1 MNIHRIKNNLFAFF
15 LLFLAAGTAQAV
27 QLELVRTDLC
37 AAGEK
42 DTLVFQLKDNT
53 FAFTSFQLD
62 VTLPDGIL
70 LDDKPFLAQ
79 EMADGHTLSWE
90 NQQGNQYR
98 GVVYSLSNKNF
109 KSTTGT
115 LLSIPVQL
123 TAAFKNGEVKVTK
136 GLLANQKSGSQSISD
151 YTATVSA
158 YVQKQSIV
166 VNVSGLEQKVNPD
179 KAAVISYTVVPE
191 SVQLQESYYKDA
203 SLSQV
208 ATDEDRKNEGA
219 FYVKLSYAGDNTY
232 DRFEAIYVM
241 TVTSKVDIPTGN
253 ITVPMAS
260 TLVKGQLLSQSILL
274 GGSATDGE
282 KKPVPGQFIWTNG
295 NTVITTSGEY
305 AVTFIPTNQTY
316 YNTKEVMVKVEVI
329 PTYLITALA
338 EDGGSIQIQGK
349 SSDNLYTKDQKI
361 TLTAVPD
368 ANYKFSGWKWNG
380 INTTGSETLE
390 VSANEDGT
398 YTASFAP
405 IMHNIS
411 WNVTGNGTIE
421 VSTGAGN
428 INNNT
433 QLQQG
438 TTLQVVATPDANA
451 QLASLKVNGS
461 EFTTGS
467 LKVQGEVKID
477 VVFEQKPV
485 DMYSVTIEKVE
496 NGSVLIYQEDG
507 TPVLSGSTL
516 PVNTKIKVITLPAA
530 GYQVDKITLDGNA
543 YANGDLYTVTQ
554 NVSAKATF
562 AVKQYKVTA
571 KALNVQPGQT
581 ASGEIVLDKSG
592 NLGYGEIVKIKEIK
606 AQPGASLLY
615 ILANGKEISPYE
627 EMVVTGDLTVTAVF
641 DHRVDIKKEY
651 IMWPHQSYY
660 YNGVSRNFVPFA
672 SQTYAGFSFEVSY
685 RRVKDGNDQAVTE
698 APIDRAIDAGEYNVL
713 LHRDEDGLYN
723 KFDATYDEG
732 LVIHQSKVLVTKAPV
747 NEDIYPE
754 TRPSGA
760 KITRTTVG
768 SMTKYEIEPNTDT
781 DKNNYQPTT
790 YYYSTA
796 PKTTVNFGNTS
807 SLRSAETEEKG
818 YVRITNGGLPY
829 DLENGKVEIPQGITV
844 EVEAV
849 PAPGYVFEKWADGDK
864 SNPRSYTV
872 GESEANLTPT
882 FTDKPEIAISGL
894 AIATSEYDGTAKT
907 VTVNGADELCQISFF
922 ADKACTQPVEMKNA
936 GNYYVRVYRPENET
950 YKEFSKVYT
959 YTISQ
964 ATPAVGW
971 PTASTILEGQP
982 LSAAE
987 LQGGE
992 AGLVAGS
999 FAWGTPEQVL
1009 NETASCKVLFTSLDP
1024 NYKSIEGNV
1033 KVEVLSLESGEP
1045 TEPEKEITVSDNSS
1059 LTNEEDYTSITF
1071 KGIGSNTLAN
1081 VTSKTTIID
1090 QSAERTLTL
1099 SGEIDLGT
1107 LINNGT
1113 VTLVSDENLAM
1124 PESIEVI
1131 NKGTFEDETGFVRK
1145 VLDEN
1150 NNMLLSVEENESAYV
1165 LEEGKSIILTAKAS
1179 SEYDNAE
1186 FDFSWQKQENGEWV
1200 ELEQKTRVKT
1210 ETDQITVSEAGE
1222 YRCIITVTYSGT
1234 STTLL
1239 VDMTVFLKS
1248 SPEDPDPEDPDP
1260 NPQPVIY
1267 QVSKVSV
1274 CEGANLRIENET
1286 VRKGGSVNL
1295 FVSID
1300 EGYNADKLKVF
1311 YQRGKNSSWQE
1322 LKESTTA
1329 GKYTIDNIQT
1339 NIYVKVEGAV
1349 KEEATG
1355 IEEVE
1360 GEKVYTKDGSL
1371 FVQTPQRE
1379 QVIIISMTGAVV
1391 KNEEQIGLKQY
1402 HGLNPG
1408 IYIVRIGEQVFKIR
1422 I

>member
-15 LLFLAAGTAQAV
+15 LLFLTAGTAQAV
-27 QLELVRTDLC
+27 QLELVKADLC
-37 AAGEK
+37 AAGGK

-70 LDDKPFLAQ
+70 MDGKPFLAQ

-90 NQQGNQYR
+90 NQQGNEYR

-123 TAAFKNGEVKVTK
+123 TAAFKDGEVKVTK

-151 YTATVSA
+151 YTATVFA

-166 VNVSGLEQKVNPD
+166 VNVSGLEQKANET
-179 KAAVISYTVVPE
+179 KAAEISYTVVPE
-191 SVQLQESYYKDA
+191 SVQLQVSYYKDA

-208 ATDEDRKNEGA
+208 ATDEDRKKEGV
-219 FYVKLSYAGDNTY
+219 FYVKLSYAGDDTY
-232 DRFEAIYVM
+232 EAFGAIYVM
-241 TVTSKVDIPTGN
+241 TVTSKVDIPAEN
-253 ITVPMAS
+253 ITVPTAS
-260 TLVKGQLLSQSILL
+260 TLVKGQLLSQSILS

-282 KKPVPGQFIWTNG
+282 KPVPGQFIWTNG

-361 TLTAVPD
+361 ILTAVPD

-380 INTTGSETLE
+380 TSTTSSETLE
-390 VSANEDGT
+390 VSAKEDGT
-398 YTASFAP
+398 YTASFSP
-405 IMHNIS
+405 IMHKIS
-411 WNVTGNGTIE
+411 WNVTGNGTIQ
-421 VSTGAGN
+421 VSTDAGN

-477 VVFEQKPV
+477 VIFEPKPV
-485 DMYSVTIEKVE
+485 DMYSVAIEKVE

-530 GYQVDKITLDGNA
+530 GYQVDKITLNGNA
-543 YANGDLYTVTQ
+543 YANGELYTVTQ

-571 KALNVQPGQT
+571 QALNVQPGQS

-592 NLGYGEIVKIKEIK
+592 YLGYGEIVKIKEIK

-672 SQTYAGFSFEVSY
+672 SQTYAGFSFEVLY
-685 RRVKDGNDQAVTE
+685 QRVKDGNDQAVTE

-723 KFDATYDEG
+723 KFDATYEKG
-732 LVIHQSKVLVTKAPV
+732 LVIHQSKVLVT
-747 NEDIYPE
+747 NEPTDANSNPK
-754 TRPSGA
+754 TRPSET
-760 KITRTTVG
+760 KITKTTEG
-768 SMTKYEIEPNTDT
+768 SMTKYIIEPNTDT

-796 PKTTVNFGNTS
+796 QPTTVNFGNTS
-807 SLRSAETEEKG
+807 SLRSAETKEKG

-829 DLENGKVEIPQGITV
+829 NLIDGKVKIPQGITV

-849 PAPGYVFEKWADGDK
+849 PAPGYIFAGWADGNK

-872 GESEANLTPT
+872 GTSEVNLTPT
-882 FTDKPEIAISGL
+882 FTDKPEIAIRGL

-922 ADKACTQPVEMKNA
+922 ADEACTQPVEMKNA
-936 GNYYVRVYRPENET
+936 RSYYVRVYRPENET

-964 ATPAVGW
+964 ATPVVGW
-971 PTASTILEGQP
+971 PTASTILAGQP

-999 FAWGTPEQVL
+999 FAWSNPEQVL

-1024 NYKSIEGNV
+1024 NYKSVEGNV
-1033 KVEVLSLESGEP
+1033 NVDVLSFENGEP
-1045 TEPEKEITVSDNSS
+1045 TEPEKEITVSDNSP
-1059 LTNEEDYTSITF
+1059 LTNEEGYTSITF
-1071 KGIGSNTLAN
+1071 IGTGSNILTN
-1081 VTSKTTIID
+1081 VTSETTIINQD
-1090 QSAERTLTL
+1090 AERILTL

-1107 LINNGT
+1107 LTNNGT
-1113 VTLVSDENLAM
+1113 VTLVSGENLTM
-1124 PESIEVI
+1124 PESIKVI
-1131 NKGTFEDETGFVRK
+1131 NKGTFMDKTGWVQEVSDESDKT
-1145 VLDEN
+1145 
-1150 NNMLLSVEENESAYV
+1150 LLSVEGNVSKYE
-1165 LEEGKSIILTAKAS
+1165 LEEGKSIILTANAS
-1179 SEYDNAE
+1179 SEYEDAT
-1186 FDFSWQKQENGEWV
+1186 FDFNWQKQENGKWV
-1200 ELEQKTRVKT
+1200 NMPEQKTRVKT
-1210 ETDQITVSEAGE
+1210 ETNQITVSEAGT
-1222 YRCIITVTYSGT
+1222 YRCFITVTYSST

-1239 VDMTVFLKS
+1239 IDMTVSLKS
-1248 SPEDPDPEDPDP
+1248 SPEDPDPDPD
-1260 NPQPVIY
+1260 PQPVIY

-1300 EGYNADKLKVF
+1300 KGYNADKLKVL
-1311 YQRGKNSSWQE
+1311 YQQGKNSSWQE

-1329 GKYTIDNIQT
+1329 GKYTINNIQT
-1339 NIYVKVEGAV
+1339 NIYVKVEGVV

-1355 IEEVE
+1355 MEEVE
-1360 GEKVYTKDGSL
+1360 GVKVYTKDGSL
-1371 FVQTPQRE
+1371 FVQTSQRE
-1379 QVIIISMTGAVV
+1379 QIIIISMTGAVV

-1408 IYIVRIGEQVFKIR
+1408 IYVVRVGDKTYKLRFH
-1422 I
+1422 

>member
-15 LLFLAAGTAQAV
+15 LLFLTAGTAQAV
-27 QLELVRTDLC
+27 QLELVKADLC
-37 AAGEK
+37 VAGGK

-70 LDDKPFLAQ
+70 MDGKPFLAQ

-90 NQQGNQYR
+90 NQQGNEYR

-123 TAAFKNGEVKVTK
+123 TAAFKDGEVKVTK

-203 SLSQV
+203 TLKDE
-208 ATDEDRKNEGA
+208 ATEEDRKNEGV
-219 FYVKLSYAGDNTY
+219 FYVKLSYAGNNTY

-241 TVTSKVDIPTGN
+241 TVTSKVDIPAGN
-253 ITVPMAS
+253 ITVPTAS
-260 TLVKGQLLSQSILL
+260 TLVKGQLLSQSILS

-282 KKPVPGQFIWTNG
+282 KPVPGQFIWTNG

-361 TLTAVPD
+361 ILTAVPD

-380 INTTGSETLE
+380 TNTTGGETLE

-405 IMHNIS
+405 IMYNIS
-411 WNVTGNGTIE
+411 WNVTGNGTIQ
-421 VSTGAGN
+421 VSTDAGN

-438 TTLQVVATPDANA
+438 TTLQVVATPDASA
-451 QLASLKVNGS
+451 QLASLRVNGS

-530 GYQVDKITLDGNA
+530 GYQVDKITLNGNA
-543 YANGDLYTVTQ
+543 YANEDLYTVTQ

-571 KALNVQPGQT
+571 QALNVQAGQS

-606 AQPGASLLY
+606 AQPEASLLY

-672 SQTYAGFSFEVSY
+672 SQTYAGFSFEVLY
-685 RRVKDGNDQAVTE
+685 QRVKDGKGQVVTE
-698 APIDRAIDAGEYNVL
+698 DPIERAIDAGEYNVL

-723 KFDATYDEG
+723 KFDETYEEG
-732 LVIHQSKVLVTKAPV
+732 LVIHQSKVLVTKAPADA
-747 NEDIYPE
+747 NSNPE

-760 KITRTTVG
+760 KITRTTEG
-768 SMTKYEIEPNTDT
+768 SMTKYEIEPNIDT
-781 DKNNYQPTT
+781 DKNNYLPTT

-849 PAPGYVFEKWADGDK
+849 PAPGYIFARWADGTT
-864 SNPRSYTV
+864 SNPRSCTV

-922 ADKACTQPVEMKNA
+922 ADEACTQPVEMKNA
-936 GNYYVRVYRPENET
+936 GSYYVRVYRPENET
-950 YKEFSKVYT
+950 YKEFSEVYT

-964 ATPAVGW
+964 ATPVVVW
-971 PTASTILEGQP
+971 PTASIILAGQP

-999 FAWGTPEQVL
+999 FAWSNPEQVL

-1033 KVEVLSLESGEP
+1033 KVDVLSFENGEP
-1045 TEPEKEITVSDNSS
+1045 TEPDEDN
-1059 LTNEEDYTSITF
+1059 LEVDKDLKLKNKNYTSITF
-1071 KGIGSNTLAN
+1071 KGNSSSTFRDVSSTETTINEG
-1081 VTSKTTIID
+1081 VTS
-1090 QSAERTLTL
+1090 TLTL
-1099 SGEIDLGT
+1099 SGEINLGT
-1107 LINNGT
+1107 LTNYGT
-1113 VTLVSDENLAM
+1113 VTLVSGENLTM
-1124 PESIEVI
+1124 PEGIKVI
-1131 NKGTFEDETGFVRK
+1131 NKGTFTDKTGLVQEVVSDESDK
-1145 VLDEN
+1145 I
-1150 NNMLLSVEENESAYV
+1150 LLSVEGNESKYE
-1165 LEEGKSIILTAKAS
+1165 LEEGKSITLTANAT
-1179 SEYDNAE
+1179 SEYEDAT
-1186 FDFSWQKQENGEWV
+1186 FDFNWKKQENGKWTDM
-1200 ELEQKTRVKT
+1200 LEQKTRVNPK
-1210 ETDQITVSEAGE
+1210 TDQITVSEAGT
-1222 YRCIITVTYSGT
+1222 YRCFITVTYSGT

-1239 VDMTVFLKS
+1239 IDMTVSLKS
-1248 SPEDPDPEDPDP
+1248 SPEDPDPDPD
-1260 NPQPVIY
+1260 PQPVIY

-1300 EGYNADKLKVF
+1300 KGYNADKLKVL
-1311 YQRGKNSSWQE
+1311 YQQGKNSSWQE

-1329 GKYTIDNIQT
+1329 GKYTINNIQT
-1339 NIYVKVEGAV
+1339 NIYVKVEGVV

-1355 IEEVE
+1355 MEEVE
-1360 GEKVYTKDGSL
+1360 GVKVYTKDGSL
-1371 FVQTPQRE
+1371 FVQTSQRE
-1379 QVIIISMTGAVV
+1379 QIIIISMTGAVV

-1408 IYIVRIGEQVFKIR
+1408 IYVVRVGDKTYKLR
-1422 I
+1422 LH

>member
-1 MNIHRIKNNLFAFF
+1 MFAFF
-15 LLFLAAGTAQAV
+15 LLLLTAGTAQAV
-27 QLELVRTDLC
+27 QLELVKTDLC
-37 AAGEK
+37 AAGGK

-70 LDDKPFLAQ
+70 MDGKPFLAQ

-90 NQQGNQYR
+90 NQQGNEYR

-123 TAAFKNGEVKVTK
+123 TAAFKDGEVKVTK

-203 SLSQV
+203 ALKDE
-208 ATDEDRKNEGA
+208 ATEEDRKKEGV
-219 FYVKLSYAGDNTY
+219 FYVKLSYAGDTTY

-241 TVTSKVDIPTGN
+241 TVTSKVDIPAEN
-253 ITVPMAS
+253 ITVPTAS
-260 TLVKGQLLSQSILL
+260 TLVKGQLLSQSILS
-274 GGSATDGE
+274 GGSATDGG
-282 KKPVPGQFIWTNG
+282 KPVPGQFIWTNG

-316 YNTKEVMVKVEVI
+316 YNTKEVMVEVEVI

-380 INTTGSETLE
+380 TSTTGSETLE
-390 VSANEDGT
+390 VSAKEDGT

-411 WNVTGNGTIE
+411 WNVTGNGTLQVI
-421 VSTGAGN
+421 TDAGN

-451 QLASLKVNGS
+451 QLASLRVNGS

-516 PVNTKIKVITLPAA
+516 PVDTKIKVITLPAA
-530 GYQVDKITLDGNA
+530 GYRVNEITLNGKA
-543 YANGDLYTVTQ
+543 YANGELYTVTQ
-554 NVSAKATF
+554 DVSAKATF
-562 AVKQYKVTA
+562 TVRQYKVTA
-571 KALNVQPGQT
+571 QALNVQAGQT

-592 NLGYGEIVKIKEIK
+592 DLGYGEIVRIKEIK

-685 RRVKDGNDQAVTE
+685 QRVKDGNDQAVTE

-723 KFDATYDEG
+723 KFDATYEKG
-732 LVIHQSKVLVTKAPV
+732 LVIHQSKVLVT
-747 NEDIYPE
+747 NEPTDANSNPK
-754 TRPSGA
+754 TRPSET
-760 KITRTTVG
+760 KITKTTEGSG
-768 SMTKYEIEPNTDT
+768 SMTKYIIEPNTDT

-796 PKTTVNFGNTS
+796 QPTTVNFGNTS
-807 SLRSAETEEKG
+807 SLRSAETKEKG

-829 DLENGKVEIPQGITV
+829 NLIEGKVEIPQGITV

-849 PAPGYVFEKWADGDK
+849 PAPGYIFAEWADGDK

-872 GESEANLTPT
+872 GTSEVNLTPT

-907 VTVNGADELCQISFF
+907 VTVNGTDELCQISFF
-922 ADKACTQPVEMKNA
+922 ADDACTQPVEMKNA
-936 GNYYVRVYRPENET
+936 GTYFVRVYRPENET

-964 ATPAVGW
+964 ATPVVGW
-971 PTASTILEGQP
+971 PTASTILAGQP

-999 FAWGTPEQVL
+999 FAWGNPEQVL
-1009 NETASCKVLFTSLDP
+1009 NETASCKVLFTSLNP

-1033 KVEVLSLESGEP
+1033 NVDVLSFESGEP
-1045 TEPEKEITVSDNSS
+1045 TEPDEDN
-1059 LTNEEDYTSITF
+1059 LEVNEDLNLENEDYTSITF
-1071 KGIGSNTLAN
+1071 TGTGSNTLTN
-1081 VTSKTTIID
+1081 VTSETTIID

-1099 SGEIDLGT
+1099 KGEIDLGT

-1113 VTLVSDENLAM
+1113 VTLVSGENLTM
-1124 PESIEVI
+1124 PESIKVI
-1131 NKGTFEDETGFVRK
+1131 NKGTFTDKTGWVQKVSDESDK
-1145 VLDEN
+1145 I
-1150 NNMLLSVEENESAYV
+1150 LLSVVGNKSAYV
-1165 LEEGKSIILTAKAS
+1165 LEEGKSITLEANAS
-1179 SEYDNAE
+1179 SEYEDAT
-1186 FDFSWQKQENGEWV
+1186 FDFNWQKQENGKWV
-1200 ELEQKTRVKT
+1200 DMPEQKTRVKT
-1210 ETDQITVSEAGE
+1210 ETNQITVSEAGK
-1222 YRCIITVTYSGT
+1222 YRCLITVSYSNT

-1239 VDMTVFLKS
+1239 IDMTVSLKS

-1260 NPQPVIY
+1260 DPDPQPVIY

-1274 CEGANLRIENET
+1274 CEGANLRIEKET

-1300 EGYNADKLKVF
+1300 EGYNADKLKVL

-1339 NIYVKVEGAV
+1339 NIYVKVEGVV
-1349 KEEATG
+1349 KDEATG
-1355 IEEVE
+1355 IEKIE
-1360 GEKVYTKDGSL
+1360 GVKVYTKDGSL

-1379 QVIIISMTGAVV
+1379 QVIVISMTGAVV

-1402 HGLNPG
+1402 HGLTPG
-1408 IYIVRIGEQVFKIR
+1408 IYIVRIGEQVFKVR
-1422 I
+1422 LK

>member
-166 VNVSGLEQKVNPD
+166 VNVSGLEQPVNPE
-179 KAAVISYTVVPE
+179 KAAEISYTVIPE
-191 SVQLQESYYKDA
+191 SIPLQVSYYKDA
-203 SLSQV
+203 ALEEE
-208 ATDEDRKNEGA
+208 ATIDDRKEEGV
-219 FYVKLSYAGDNTY
+219 FYVKLSYAGDPTY
-232 DRFEAIYVM
+232 DSFEAIYVM
-241 TVTSKVDIPTGN
+241 AVTSKVDIPTGN
-253 ITVPMAS
+253 ITVPTAS
-260 TLVKGQLLSQSILL
+260 TLVKGQLLSQSILS

-282 KKPVPGQFIWTNG
+282 KPVPGQFIWTNG

-411 WNVTGNGTIE
+411 WNVTGNGTIQ
-421 VSTGAGN
+421 VSTDAGN

-530 GYQVDKITLDGNA
+530 GYQVDKITLNGNA

-554 NVSAKATF
+554 DVSAKATF
-562 AVKQYKVTA
+562 TVKLYNVTA
-571 KALNVQPGQT
+571 QALNVQAGQT
-581 ASGEIVLDKSG
+581 PSGEIELDQNG
-592 NLGYGEIVKIKEIK
+592 YLGYGEIVKIKEIK

-685 RRVKDGNDQAVTE
+685 QRVKNGNDQAVSE
-698 APIDRAIDAGEYNVL
+698 APIERAIDAGEYNVL

-723 KFDATYDEG
+723 KFDATYEEG
-732 LVIHQSKVLVTKAPV
+732 LVIHQSKVLVTKAPA
-747 NEDIYPE
+747 NADSDPE
-754 TRPSGA
+754 TRPSEA
-760 KITRTTVG
+760 KITRITEG

-781 DKNNYQPTT
+781 DKNNYLPTT

-796 PKTTVNFGNTS
+796 PKTTVNFGNIS

-849 PAPGYVFEKWADGDK
+849 PAPGYIFARWADGMT

-882 FTDKPEIAISGL
+882 FTDKPEIAIRGL

-936 GNYYVRVYRPENET
+936 GSYYVRVYRPENET
-950 YKEFSKVYT
+950 FKEFSEVYT

-964 ATPAVGW
+964 ATPKVVW
-971 PTASTILEGQP
+971 PTASTILAGQP

-999 FAWGTPEQVL
+999 FAWGNPEQVL

-1033 KVEVLSLESGEP
+1033 NVDVLSFENGEP
-1045 TEPEKEITVSDNSS
+1045 TEPEEDN
-1059 LTNEEDYTSITF
+1059 LEVNEDLNLVNKKYTSITF
-1071 KGIGSNTLAN
+1071 KDNSSSTFKD
-1081 VTSKTTIID
+1081 VSSTKTTINEGVT
-1090 QSAERTLTL
+1090 STLTL
-1099 SGEIDLGT
+1099 SGEINLGT
-1107 LINNGT
+1107 LTNNGT
-1113 VTLVSDENLAM
+1113 VTLVSGENLTM
-1124 PESIEVI
+1124 PKSIKVI
-1131 NKGTFEDETGFVRK
+1131 NKGTFTDKTGWVQKVSDESDKT
-1145 VLDEN
+1145 
-1150 NNMLLSVEENESAYV
+1150 LLSVEGNVSRYE
-1165 LEEGKSIILTAKAS
+1165 LEEGKSIILTANAS

-1200 ELEQKTRVKT
+1200 EPGQKTRVKA
-1210 ETDQITVSEAGE
+1210 ETDQITVSEAGT
-1222 YRCIITVTYSGT
+1222 YRCLITVTYSGT

-1239 VDMTVFLKS
+1239 IDMTVSSKS
-1248 SPEDPDPEDPDP
+1248 SSEDPDPDPD
-1260 NPQPVIY
+1260 PQPVIY

-1339 NIYVKVEGAV
+1339 NIYVKVEGVV

-1355 IEEVE
+1355 MEEVE
-1360 GEKVYTKDGSL
+1360 GVKVYTKDGSL

-1408 IYIVRIGEQVFKIR
+1408 IFVVRVGNKTYKIR
-1422 I
+1422 LN

>member
-15 LLFLAAGTAQAV
+15 LLLLTAGTAQAV
-27 QLELVRTDLC
+27 QLELVKADLC
-37 AAGEK
+37 AAGGK

-70 LDDKPFLAQ
+70 MDGNPFLAQ

-123 TAAFKNGEVKVTK
+123 TAAFKDGEVKVTK
-136 GLLANQKSGSQSISD
+136 GLLANQKSGSQSIND

-166 VNVSGLEQKVNPD
+166 VNVSGLEQKVNGT
-179 KAAVISYTVVPE
+179 KAAEISYTVVPE
-191 SVQLQESYYKDA
+191 SVQLQVSYYKDA

-208 ATDEDRKNEGA
+208 ATDEDRKKEGV
-219 FYVKLSYAGDNTY
+219 FYVKLSYAGDTTY

-241 TVTSKVDIPTGN
+241 TVTSKVDIPAEN
-253 ITVPMAS
+253 ITVPTAS
-260 TLVKGQLLSQSILL
+260 TLVKGQLLSQSILS

-282 KKPVPGQFIWTNG
+282 KPVPGQFIWTNG
-295 NTVITTSGEY
+295 NTVITTSGKY

-316 YNTKEVMVKVEVI
+316 YNTKEVMVQVEVI

-338 EDGGSIQIQGK
+338 EDGGSIQIHGK

-380 INTTGSETLE
+380 TSTTGSETLE
-390 VSANEDGT
+390 VSAKEDGT

-411 WNVTGNGTIE
+411 WNVTGNGTIQ
-421 VSTGAGN
+421 VSTDAGN

-530 GYQVDKITLDGNA
+530 GYQVDKITLNGNA

-571 KALNVQPGQT
+571 QALNVQAGQS

-592 NLGYGEIVKIKEIK
+592 ILGYGEIVKIKEIK

-672 SQTYAGFSFEVSY
+672 SQTYAGFSFEVLY
-685 RRVKDGNDQAVTE
+685 QRVKDGKGQVVTE
-698 APIDRAIDAGEYNVL
+698 DPIERAIDAGEYNVL

-723 KFDATYDEG
+723 KFDETYEEG
-732 LVIHQSKVLVTKAPV
+732 LVIHQSKVLVTKAPADA
-747 NEDIYPE
+747 NSNPE
-754 TRPSGA
+754 TRPSETM
-760 KITRTTVG
+760 ITKTTEG
-768 SMTKYEIEPNTDT
+768 LMTKYVIEPNTDA

-796 PKTTVNFGNTS
+796 PTTIVNFGNTS

-829 DLENGKVEIPQGITV
+829 DLKNGKVEIPQGITV

-849 PAPGYVFEKWADGDK
+849 PAPGYVFAGWADGNK

-872 GESEANLTPT
+872 GTDEVNLTPT
-882 FTDKPEIAISGL
+882 FTDKPEIDIRGL
-894 AIATSEYDGTAKT
+894 AAATSVYDGTSKT
-907 VTVNGADELCQISFF
+907 VTVEGTDDLCQIAFF
-922 ADKACTQPVEMKNA
+922 ADEACTQPVEMKNA
-936 GNYYVRVYRPENET
+936 GSYYVRVYRPENET

-964 ATPAVGW
+964 ATPVVVW
-971 PTASTILEGQP
+971 PTASTILVGQP

-999 FAWGTPEQVL
+999 FAWSNSEQVL

-1024 NYKSIEGNV
+1024 NYKSVEGNV
-1033 KVEVLSLESGEP
+1033 NVEVLSFESGEP
-1045 TEPEKEITVSDNSS
+1045 TEPEENITVRDNSS
-1059 LTNEEDYTSITF
+1059 LTNEEYASITF
-1071 KGIGSNTLAN
+1071 TDNGSNTLTG
-1081 VTSKTTIID
+1081 VSSETTTIS
-1090 QSAERTLTL
+1090 QGTERTLTL
-1099 SGEIDLGT
+1099 SGEINLGT
-1107 LINNGT
+1107 LTNNGT
-1113 VTLVSDENLAM
+1113 VTLVSGENLTM
-1124 PESIEVI
+1124 PEGIKVI
-1131 NKGTFEDETGFVRK
+1131 NKGTFTDETGLVQEVSDGSDK
-1145 VLDEN
+1145 T
-1150 NNMLLSVEENESAYV
+1150 LLSVEGNKSKYE
-1165 LEEGKSIILTAKAS
+1165 LEEGKSIILIAKALS
-1179 SEYDNAE
+1179 DCKNAT
-1186 FDFSWQKQENGEWV
+1186 FTFSWQKKEDGQWKDIP
-1200 ELEQKTRVKT
+1200 EQKTRIKNGT
-1210 ETDQITVSEAGE
+1210 NQITVSEAGN
-1222 YRCIITVTYSGT
+1222 YRCLITVSYSNT
-1234 STTLL
+1234 TTTLL
-1239 VDMTVFLKS
+1239 TDMVVTLKS
-1248 SPEDPDPEDPDP
+1248 SPEDPDPD
-1260 NPQPVIY
+1260 PQPEIY

-1286 VRKGGSVNL
+1286 VRKGGSVNM
-1295 FVSID
+1295 FVTID
-1300 EGYNADKLKVF
+1300 KGYNADKLKVL

-1329 GKYTIDNIQT
+1329 GKYTINNIQT
-1339 NIYVKVEGAV
+1339 NIYVKVEGVV

-1360 GEKVYTKDGSL
+1360 GVKVYTKDGSL

-1391 KNEEQIGLKQY
+1391 KNEEQVGLKQY

>member
-15 LLFLAAGTAQAV
+15 LLLLTAGTVQAV

-37 AAGEK
+37 AAGGK

-166 VNVSGLEQKVNPD
+166 VNVSGLEQPVDPE
-179 KAAVISYTVVPE
+179 KAAEINYSVVPE
-191 SVQLQESYYKDA
+191 SIPLQVSYYKDA
-203 SLSQV
+203 ALEEE
-208 ATDEDRKNEGA
+208 ATIDDRKEEGV
-219 FYVKLSYAGDNTY
+219 FYVKLSYAGDPTY
-232 DRFEAIYVM
+232 DSFEAIYVM
-241 TVTSKVDIPTGN
+241 AVTSKVDIPTGN
-253 ITVPMAS
+253 ITVPTAS
-260 TLVKGQLLSQSILL
+260 TLVKGQLLSQSILS

-282 KKPVPGQFIWTNG
+282 KPVPGQFIWTNG
-295 NTVITTSGEY
+295 NTMITTSGEY

-349 SSDNLYTKDQKI
+349 SSDNLYTKYQKI

-380 INTTGSETLE
+380 TSTRGSETLE

-411 WNVTGNGTIE
+411 WNVTGNGTIQ
-421 VSTGAGN
+421 VSTDDGN

-530 GYQVDKITLDGNA
+530 GYQVNEITLNGKA
-543 YANGDLYTVTQ
+543 YANGELYTVTQ
-554 NVSAKATF
+554 DVSAKATF
-562 AVKQYKVTA
+562 TVKLYNVTA
-571 KALNVQPGQT
+571 QALNVQGGQT
-581 ASGEIVLDKSG
+581 DLGEIVLDKSE

-606 AQPGASLLY
+606 TQPGASLLY

-627 EMVVTGDLTVTAVF
+627 EMVVTGDLMVTAVF

-685 RRVKDGNDQAVTE
+685 QRVKNGNGQAVSE
-698 APIDRAIDAGEYNVL
+698 APIERAIDAGEYNVL

-723 KFDATYDEG
+723 KFDATYEEG
-732 LVIHQSKVLVTKAPV
+732 LVIHQSKVLVTKAPA
-747 NEDIYPE
+747 NADSDPE

-760 KITRTTVG
+760 KITRTTEG

-781 DKNNYQPTT
+781 DKNNYLPTT

-849 PAPGYVFEKWADGDK
+849 PAPGYIFARWADGMT

-936 GNYYVRVYRPENET
+936 GSYYVRVYRPENET
-950 YKEFSKVYT
+950 FKEFSEVYT

-964 ATPAVGW
+964 ATPKVVW
-971 PTASTILEGQP
+971 PTASTILAGQP

-999 FAWGTPEQVL
+999 FAWGNPEQVL

-1033 KVEVLSLESGEP
+1033 NVDVLSFENGEP
-1045 TEPEKEITVSDNSS
+1045 TEPDEDN
-1059 LTNEEDYTSITF
+1059 LEVNEDLNLENKKYTSITF
-1071 KGIGSNTLAN
+1071 KDNSSSTFKD
-1081 VTSKTTIID
+1081 VSSTKTTINEGVT
-1090 QSAERTLTL
+1090 STLTL
-1099 SGEIDLGT
+1099 SGEINLGT
-1107 LINNGT
+1107 LTNNGT
-1113 VTLVSDENLAM
+1113 VTLVSGENLTM
-1124 PESIEVI
+1124 PKSIKVI
-1131 NKGTFEDETGFVRK
+1131 NKGTFTDKTGWVQK
-1145 VLDEN
+1145 VSHESDKT
-1150 NNMLLSVEENESAYV
+1150 LLSVEGNESKYE
-1165 LEEGKSIILTAKAS
+1165 LEEGKSIILTAEAS
-1179 SEYDNAE
+1179 SECNNAR
-1186 FDFSWQKQENGEWV
+1186 FDFNWQKQENGEWV
-1200 ELEQKTRVKT
+1200 DMLEQKTRVKT
-1210 ETDQITVSEAGE
+1210 DDKITVSEAGE
-1222 YRCIITVTYSGT
+1222 YRCIITVTYFGT

-1239 VDMTVFLKS
+1239 IDITVSPKS
-1248 SPEDPDPEDPDP
+1248 SPEDPDPDP

-1329 GKYTIDNIQT
+1329 GKYTINNIQT
-1339 NIYVKVEGAV
+1339 NIYVKVEGVV
-1349 KEEATG
+1349 KDEATG
-1355 IEEVE
+1355 MEEVE
-1360 GEKVYTKDGSL
+1360 GVKVYTKDGFL

-1408 IYIVRIGEQVFKIR
+1408 IFVVRVGNKTYKIR
-1422 I
+1422 LN

>member
-15 LLFLAAGTAQAV
+15 LLFLTAGTAQAV
-27 QLELVRTDLC
+27 QLELVKADLC
-37 AAGEK
+37 AAGRK

-70 LDDKPFLAQ
+70 MDGKPFLAQ

-90 NQQGNQYR
+90 NQQGNEYR

-123 TAAFKNGEVKVTK
+123 TAAFKDGEVKVTK

-166 VNVSGLEQKVNPD
+166 VNVYGLEQKVNPD

-203 SLSQV
+203 ALKDE
-208 ATDEDRKNEGA
+208 ATEEDRKNEGV

-241 TVTSKVDIPTGN
+241 NVTSKVDIPAEN
-253 ITVPMAS
+253 ITVPTAS
-260 TLVKGQLLSQSILL
+260 TLVKGQLLSQSILS

-282 KKPVPGQFIWTNG
+282 KPVPGQFIWTNG

-338 EDGGSIQIQGK
+338 EDGGSIQIHGK

-380 INTTGSETLE
+380 TNTTGGETLE

-411 WNVTGNGTIE
+411 WNVTGNGTIQ
-421 VSTGAGN
+421 VSTDVGN

-438 TTLQVVATPDANA
+438 TTLQVVATPDASA
-451 QLASLKVNGS
+451 QLASLRVNGS

-530 GYQVDKITLDGNA
+530 GYQVDKITLNGNA
-543 YANGDLYTVTQ
+543 YANEDLYTVTQ

-571 KALNVQPGQT
+571 QALNVQAGQS

-606 AQPGASLLY
+606 AQPEASLLY

-672 SQTYAGFSFEVSY
+672 SQTYAGFSFEVLY
-685 RRVKDGNDQAVTE
+685 QRVKDGKGQVVTE
-698 APIDRAIDAGEYNVL
+698 DPIERAIDAGEYNVL

-723 KFDATYDEG
+723 KFDETYEEG
-732 LVIHQSKVLVTKAPV
+732 LVIHQSKVLVTKAPADA
-747 NEDIYPE
+747 NSNPE
-754 TRPSGA
+754 TRPSETM
-760 KITRTTVG
+760 ITKTTEG
-768 SMTKYEIEPNTDT
+768 SMTTKYIIGPKTDT

-796 PKTTVNFGNTS
+796 PTTTVNFGNTS

-849 PAPGYVFEKWADGDK
+849 PAPGYIFARWADGTT
-864 SNPRSYTV
+864 SNPRSCTV

-922 ADKACTQPVEMKNA
+922 ADEACTQPVEMKNA
-936 GNYYVRVYRPENET
+936 GSYYVRVYRPENET
-950 YKEFSKVYT
+950 YKEFSEVYT

-964 ATPAVGW
+964 ATPKVVW
-971 PTASTILEGQP
+971 PTASIILAGQP

-999 FAWGTPEQVL
+999 FAWSNPEQVL

-1033 KVEVLSLESGEP
+1033 KVEVLSFENGEP
-1045 TEPEKEITVSDNSS
+1045 TEPEKEITVSDNSP
-1059 LTNEEDYTSITF
+1059 LTNEEGYTSITF
-1071 KGIGSNTLAN
+1071 IGTGSNILTN
-1081 VTSKTTIID
+1081 VTSETTIINQD
-1090 QSAERTLTL
+1090 AERILTL

-1107 LINNGT
+1107 LTNNGT
-1113 VTLVSDENLAM
+1113 VTLVSGENLTM
-1124 PESIEVI
+1124 PESIKVI
-1131 NKGTFEDETGFVRK
+1131 NKGTFTDKTGWVQEVSDESDKT
-1145 VLDEN
+1145 
-1150 NNMLLSVEENESAYV
+1150 LLSVEGNVSKYE
-1165 LEEGKSIILTAKAS
+1165 LEEGKSIILTANAS
-1179 SEYDNAE
+1179 SEYEDAT
-1186 FDFSWQKQENGEWV
+1186 FDFNWQKQENGKWV
-1200 ELEQKTRVKT
+1200 NMPEQKTRVKT
-1210 ETDQITVSEAGE
+1210 ETNQITVSEAGK
-1222 YRCIITVTYSGT
+1222 YRCLIKSYSNT
-1234 STTLL
+1234 STISTTLL
-1239 VDMTVFLKS
+1239 IDMTVSLKS
-1248 SPEDPDPEDPDP
+1248 SPEDPDPD
-1260 NPQPVIY
+1260 PQPVIY

-1300 EGYNADKLKVF
+1300 KGYNADKLKVL
-1311 YQRGKNSSWQE
+1311 YQQGKNSSWQE

-1329 GKYTIDNIQT
+1329 GKYTINNIQT
-1339 NIYVKVEGAV
+1339 NIYVKVEGVV

-1360 GEKVYTKDGSL
+1360 GVKVYTKDGSL
-1371 FVQTPQRE
+1371 FVQTPQHE
-1379 QVIIISMTGAVV
+1379 QVIVISMTGAVV

-1408 IYIVRIGEQVFKIR
+1408 IYVVRVGDKTYKLR
-1422 I
+1422 LH

>member
-15 LLFLAAGTAQAV
+15 LLLLTAGTAQAV
-27 QLELVRTDLC
+27 QLELVKADLC
-37 AAGEK
+37 AAGGK

-70 LDDKPFLAQ
+70 MDGKPFLAQ
-79 EMADGHTLSWE
+79 EMADGHILSWE

-123 TAAFKNGEVKVTK
+123 TAAFKDGEVKVTK

-203 SLSQV
+203 ALKDE
-208 ATDEDRKNEGA
+208 ATEEDRKNEGV

-241 TVTSKVDIPTGN
+241 TVTSKVDIPAEN
-253 ITVPMAS
+253 ITVPTAS
-260 TLVKGQLLSQSILL
+260 TLVKGQLLSQSILS

-282 KKPVPGQFIWTNG
+282 KPVPGQFIWTNG

-338 EDGGSIQIQGK
+338 EDGGSIQIHGK

-380 INTTGSETLE
+380 TNTTGDETLE

-411 WNVTGNGTIE
+411 WNVTGNGTIQ
-421 VSTGAGN
+421 VSTDAGN

-485 DMYSVTIEKVE
+485 DMYSVAIEKVE

-530 GYQVDKITLDGNA
+530 GYQVDKITLNGST
-543 YANGDLYTVTQ
+543 YVNGDLYTVAQ
-554 NVSAKATF
+554 DVSAKATF
-562 AVKQYKVTA
+562 IVRQYKVTA
-571 KALNVQPGQT
+571 QALNVQAGQS

-592 NLGYGEIVKIKEIK
+592 NLGYSEIVKIKEIK

-615 ILANGKEISPYE
+615 ILANGKEVSPYE

-651 IMWPHQSYY
+651 IMWLHQSYY

-685 RRVKDGNDQAVTE
+685 QRVKDGNDQAVTE
-698 APIDRAIDAGEYNVL
+698 DPIERAIDAGEYNVL

-723 KFDATYDEG
+723 KFDETYEEG
-732 LVIHQSKVLVTKAPV
+732 LVIHQSKVLVTKAPADA
-747 NEDIYPE
+747 NSNPE

-760 KITRTTVG
+760 KITKTTEG
-768 SMTKYEIEPNTDT
+768 SMTKYVIEPNTDT

-796 PKTTVNFGNTS
+796 PTTTVNFGNTS
-807 SLRSAETEEKG
+807 SLRSAEMEEKG
-818 YVRITNGGLPY
+818 YVRITNGCLPY
-829 DLENGKVEIPQGITV
+829 DLENGKVKIPQGITV

-849 PAPGYVFEKWADGDK
+849 PAPGYVFARWADGVT

-872 GESEANLTPT
+872 GTSEANLTPT

-922 ADKACTQPVEMKNA
+922 ADEACTQPVEMRNA
-936 GNYYVRVYRPENET
+936 GSYYVRVYRPENET

-964 ATPAVGW
+964 ATPVVVW
-971 PTASTILEGQP
+971 PTTSTILAGQQ

-999 FAWGTPEQVL
+999 FAWGNPEQVL

-1033 KVEVLSLESGEP
+1033 KVEVLSFESGEP
-1045 TEPEKEITVSDNSS
+1045 TEPEEDITVSDNSS
-1059 LTNEEDYTSITF
+1059 LTNKECASITF
-1071 KGIGSNTLAN
+1071 TGNGSNTLTEISS
-1081 VTSKTTIID
+1081 VTTTIS
-1090 QSAERTLTL
+1090 QGAKRALTL
-1099 SGEIDLGT
+1099 SGKINLGT
-1107 LINNGT
+1107 LTNNGT
-1113 VTLVSDENLAM
+1113 VTLVSGENLTM
-1124 PESIEVI
+1124 PEGIKVI
-1131 NKGTFEDETGFVRK
+1131 NAGTFTDETGLVHE
-1145 VLDEN
+1145 VLYERDKT
-1150 NNMLLSVEENESAYV
+1150 LLSVEGNESKYE
-1165 LEEGKSIILTAKAS
+1165 LEEGKSITLTAKAS
-1179 SEYDNAE
+1179 SEYDNAT
-1186 FDFSWQKQENGEWV
+1186 FDFNWQKQEKDKWV
-1200 ELEQKTRVKT
+1200 DMPEQKTRVKT

-1222 YRCIITVTYSGT
+1222 YRCLITVSYSNT

-1239 VDMTVFLKS
+1239 IDMTVSLKS
-1248 SPEDPDPEDPDP
+1248 SPEDPDPDPD
-1260 NPQPVIY
+1260 PQPVIY
-1267 QVSKVSV
+1267 QVFKVSV

-1300 EGYNADKLKVF
+1300 KGYNADKLKVL
-1311 YQRGKNSSWQE
+1311 YQQGKNSSWKE

-1329 GKYTIDNIQT
+1329 GKYTINNIQT
-1339 NIYVKVEGAV
+1339 NIYVKVEGVV
-1349 KEEATG
+1349 KDEATG

-1360 GEKVYTKDGSL
+1360 GVKVYTKDGSL
-1371 FVQTPQRE
+1371 FIQTPQRE
-1379 QVIIISMTGAVV
+1379 QVIVISMTGAVA

-1402 HGLNPG
+1402 HGLTPG
-1408 IYIVRIGEQVFKIR
+1408 IYVVRVGEMAYKIR
-1422 I
+1422 LN

>member
-15 LLFLAAGTAQAV
+15 LLFLTAGTAQAV
-27 QLELVRTDLC
+27 QLELVKADLC
-37 AAGEK
+37 AAGGK

-70 LDDKPFLAQ
+70 MDGKPFLAQ

-90 NQQGNQYR
+90 NQQGNEYR

-123 TAAFKNGEVKVTK
+123 TAAFKDGEVKVTK

-151 YTATVSA
+151 YTATVFA

-166 VNVSGLEQKVNPD
+166 VNVSGLEQKANET
-179 KAAVISYTVVPE
+179 KAAEISYTVVPE
-191 SVQLQESYYKDA
+191 SVQLQVSYYKDA

-208 ATDEDRKNEGA
+208 ATDEDRKKEGV
-219 FYVKLSYAGDNTY
+219 FYVKLSYAGDDTY
-232 DRFEAIYVM
+232 EAFGAIYVM
-241 TVTSKVDIPTGN
+241 TVTSKVDIPAEN
-253 ITVPMAS
+253 ITVPTAS
-260 TLVKGQLLSQSILL
+260 TLVKGQLLSQSILS

-282 KKPVPGQFIWTNG
+282 KPVPGQFIWTNG

-361 TLTAVPD
+361 ILTAVPD

-380 INTTGSETLE
+380 TSTTSSETLE
-390 VSANEDGT
+390 VSAKEDGT

-405 IMHNIS
+405 IMYNIS
-411 WNVTGNGTIE
+411 WNVTGNGTIQ
-421 VSTGAGN
+421 VSTDAGN

-530 GYQVDKITLDGNA
+530 GYQVDKITLNGNA

-554 NVSAKATF
+554 DVSAKATF
-562 AVKQYKVTA
+562 TVKLYNVTA
-571 KALNVQPGQT
+571 QALNVQAGQT
-581 ASGEIVLDKSG
+581 PSGEIELDQNG
-592 NLGYGEIVKIKEIK
+592 YLGYGEIVKIKEIK

-685 RRVKDGNDQAVTE
+685 QRVKNGNDQAVSE
-698 APIDRAIDAGEYNVL
+698 APIERAIDAGEYNVL

-723 KFDATYDEG
+723 KFDATYEEG
-732 LVIHQSKVLVTKAPV
+732 LVIHQSKVLVTKAPA
-747 NEDIYPE
+747 NADSDPE
-754 TRPSGA
+754 TRPSETNI
-760 KITRTTVG
+760 KKTTEG
-768 SMTKYEIEPNTDT
+768 TMTKYIIEPNTDT

-796 PKTTVNFGNTS
+796 PETTVNFGNTS

-829 DLENGKVEIPQGITV
+829 DLEEGKVAIPQGITV

-849 PAPGYVFEKWADGDK
+849 PAPGYIFARWFDGVT

-872 GESEANLTPT
+872 GTSEANLTPT

-922 ADKACTQPVEMKNA
+922 ADEACTQPVEMKNA
-936 GNYYVRVYRPENET
+936 GSYYVRVYRPENET
-950 YKEFSKVYT
+950 YKEFSEVYT

-964 ATPAVGW
+964 ATPKVGW
-971 PTASTILEGQP
+971 PTASTILAGQP

-999 FAWGTPEQVL
+999 FAWGNPEQVL
-1009 NETASCKVLFTSLDP
+1009 NETASCKVLFTSLNP

-1033 KVEVLSLESGEP
+1033 NVDVLSFESGEP
-1045 TEPEKEITVSDNSS
+1045 TEPEEITVSDDSP
-1059 LTNEEDYTSITF
+1059 LTNEEGYTSITF
-1071 KGIGSNTLAN
+1071 TGTGSNILTN
-1081 VTSKTTIID
+1081 VTSETTTI
-1090 QSAERTLTL
+1090 SSEAVRELTL
-1099 SGEIDLGT
+1099 SGEINLGT
-1107 LINNGT
+1107 LTNNGT
-1113 VTLVSDENLAM
+1113 VTLVSGENLTM
-1124 PESIEVI
+1124 PESIKVI
-1131 NKGTFEDETGFVRK
+1131 NKGTFTDETGWVQE
-1145 VLDEN
+1145 VSDGSN
-1150 NNMLLSVEENESAYV
+1150 NTLLSVKGNESKYE
-1165 LEEGKSIILTAKAS
+1165 LEEGKSITLEAKAS
-1179 SEYDNAE
+1179 SEYDNAT
-1186 FDFSWQKQENGEWV
+1186 FDFNWKKQEDGEWV
-1200 ELEQKTRVKT
+1200 DMPEQKTRVKT
-1210 ETDQITVSEAGE
+1210 ETNQITVSEAGK
-1222 YRCIITVTYSGT
+1222 YRCLITVTYSGT

-1239 VDMTVFLKS
+1239 TDMTVSLKS
-1248 SPEDPDPEDPDP
+1248 SPEDPDPDPD
-1260 NPQPVIY
+1260 PQPVIY

-1300 EGYNADKLKVF
+1300 KGYNADKLKVL
-1311 YQRGKNSSWQE
+1311 YQQGKNSSWQE

-1329 GKYTIDNIQT
+1329 GKYTINNIQT
-1339 NIYVKVEGAV
+1339 NIYVKVEGVV

-1360 GEKVYTKDGSL
+1360 GVKVYTKDGSL
-1371 FVQTPQRE
+1371 FIQTPQRE
-1379 QVIIISMTGAVV
+1379 QVIVISMTGAVV

-1408 IYIVRIGEQVFKIR
+1408 IYVVRVGDKTYKLR
-1422 I
+1422 LH

>member
-15 LLFLAAGTAQAV
+15 LLFLTAGTAQAV
-27 QLELVRTDLC
+27 QLELVKADLC
-37 AAGEK
+37 VAGGK

-70 LDDKPFLAQ
+70 MDGKPFLAQ

-90 NQQGNQYR
+90 NQQGNEYR

-123 TAAFKNGEVKVTK
+123 TAAFKDGEVKVTK
-136 GLLANQKSGSQSISD
+136 GLLANQKSGSQLISD

-203 SLSQV
+203 ALKYE
-208 ATDEDRKNEGA
+208 ATEEDRKNEGV

-241 TVTSKVDIPTGN
+241 TVTSKVDIPAGN
-253 ITVPMAS
+253 ITVPTAS
-260 TLVKGQLLSQSILL
+260 TLVKGQLLSQSILS
-274 GGSATDGE
+274 GGSATDGD
-282 KKPVPGQFIWTNG
+282 KPVPGQFIWTNG

-338 EDGGSIQIQGK
+338 EDGGSIQIHGK

-380 INTTGSETLE
+380 TNTTGGETLE

-405 IMHNIS
+405 IMYNIS
-411 WNVTGNGTIE
+411 WNVTGNGTIQ
-421 VSTGAGN
+421 VTTDAGN

-438 TTLQVVATPDANA
+438 TTLQVVATPDASA
-451 QLASLKVNGS
+451 QLASLRVNGS

-530 GYQVDKITLDGNA
+530 GYQVDKITLNGST
-543 YANGDLYTVTQ
+543 YVNGDLYTVAQ
-554 NVSAKATF
+554 DVSAKATF
-562 AVKQYKVTA
+562 IVRQYKVSA
-571 KALNVQPGQT
+571 QALNVQAGQT

-592 NLGYGEIVKIKEIK
+592 DLDYGEIVKIKEIK

-641 DHRVDIKKEY
+641 DHRVDIEKEY

-672 SQTYAGFSFEVSY
+672 SQTYAGFSFEVLY
-685 RRVKDGNDQAVTE
+685 QRVKDGNDQAVTE

-723 KFDATYDEG
+723 EFDETYEEG
-732 LVIHQSKVLVTKAPV
+732 LVIHQSKVLVTKAPD
-747 NEDIYPE
+747 NADSDPE

-760 KITRTTVG
+760 KITKTTEG
-768 SMTKYEIEPNTDT
+768 SMTKYVIEPNTDT

-796 PKTTVNFGNTS
+796 TKTTVNFGNTS

-829 DLENGKVEIPQGITV
+829 DLENGKVKIPQGITV

-849 PAPGYVFEKWADGDK
+849 PAPGYVFARWADGVT

-872 GESEANLTPT
+872 GTSEANLTPT

-922 ADKACTQPVEMKNA
+922 ADEACTQPVEMKNA
-936 GNYYVRVYRPENET
+936 GSYYVRVYRPENET

-964 ATPAVGW
+964 ATPKVGW
-971 PTASTILEGQP
+971 PTTSTILAGQQ

-999 FAWGTPEQVL
+999 FAWGNPEQVL

-1033 KVEVLSLESGEP
+1033 KVEVLSFESGEP
-1045 TEPEKEITVSDNSS
+1045 TEPEEDITVSDNSS
-1059 LTNEEDYTSITF
+1059 LTNKEYASITF
-1071 KGIGSNTLAN
+1071 TGNGSNTLTEISS
-1081 VTSKTTIID
+1081 VTTTIS
-1090 QSAERTLTL
+1090 QGAKRALTL
-1099 SGEIDLGT
+1099 SGKINLGT
-1107 LINNGT
+1107 LTNNGT
-1113 VTLVSDENLAM
+1113 VTLVSGENLTM
-1124 PESIEVI
+1124 PEGIKVI
-1131 NKGTFEDETGFVRK
+1131 NEGTFTDETGLVHE
-1145 VLDEN
+1145 VLYERDKT
-1150 NNMLLSVEENESAYV
+1150 LLSVEGNESKYE
-1165 LEEGKSIILTAKAS
+1165 LEEGKSITLTAKAS
-1179 SEYDNAE
+1179 SEYDNVT
-1186 FDFSWQKQENGEWV
+1186 FDFNWQKQEKDKWV
-1200 ELEQKTRVKT
+1200 DMPEQKTRVKT

-1222 YRCIITVTYSGT
+1222 YRCLITVSYSNT

-1239 VDMTVFLKS
+1239 IDMTVSLKS
-1248 SPEDPDPEDPDP
+1248 SPEDPDPDPD
-1260 NPQPVIY
+1260 PQPVIY

-1300 EGYNADKLKVF
+1300 KGYNADKLKVL
-1311 YQRGKNSSWQE
+1311 YQQGKNSSWKE

-1329 GKYTIDNIQT
+1329 GKYTINNIQT
-1339 NIYVKVEGAV
+1339 NIYVKVEGVV
-1349 KEEATG
+1349 KDEATG

-1360 GEKVYTKDGSL
+1360 GVKVYTKDGSL
-1371 FVQTPQRE
+1371 FIQTPQRE
-1379 QVIIISMTGAVV
+1379 QVIVISMTGAVV